1 MSARSGRDRD
11 AGLLLGPRTMEE
23 YLRNVLHA
31 SFSFSFCLLT
41 KPFAK
46 EKESIFPSSN
56 AIRVAN
62 GGFSF
67 FLPMCG
73 V

>member
-11 AGLLLGPRTMEE
+11 AGSLLGPRTMEE

-31 SFSFSFCLLT
+31 SFSLSVYLQNPPQRKMDLFFLL
-41 KPFAK
+41 
-46 EKESIFPSSN
+46 SN

-67 FLPMCG
+67 FLPMRG